1 MIRTSKLDITF
12 PIFEKS
18 SRTLRSTLAAPKKEY
33 GEGRIRKFRALRGIT
48 LTIDEGDRVGLLGH
62 NGAGKSTFLRTLAG
76 IYEPTGGSLEIR
88 GEIKTMFE
96 IGTGLDLDA
105 TGYENI
111 PLIAAANQIRVR
123 DMPALIEDVEA
134 FTELDEALDRPM
146 RTYST
151 GMRMR
156 LAFAVTTAFPSDILL
171 MDEVIGVG
179 DNAFREK
186 SRQRVEQMIHEAGT
200 LILASHSSAFLRTYC
215 TRGLVFKAG
224 EVAFDGPIEEAI
236 AIAAT

>member
-1 MIRTSKLDITF
+1 MIRTQSLDVTF
-12 PIFEKS
+12 PIFEKAT
-18 SRTLRSTLAAPKKEY
+18 RTLKSTLAGQNANRES
-33 GEGRIRKFRALRGIT
+33 GVRKFRALRDVT
-48 LTIDEGDRVGLLGH
+48 VVIDQGDRVGLLGH

-76 IYEPTGGSLEIR
+76 IYEPTGGMLNIE
-88 GEIKTMFE
+88 GDIKTMFE

-111 PLIAAANQIRVR
+111 PLIAAANHIKVR
-123 DMPALIEDVEA
+123 DMKALIADVET
-134 FTELDEALDRPM
+134 FTELGEALDRPM

-156 LAFAVTTAFPSDILL
+156 IAFAVTTAFPSDILL

-186 SRQRVEQMIHEAGT
+186 SRQRIELMIDKAGT
-200 LILASHSSAFLRTYC
+200 LILASHSSAFLKTYC
-215 TRGLVFKAG
+215 SRGLVFNSG
-224 EVAFDGPIEEAI
+224 QIAFDGPIGEAI
-236 AIAAT
+236 ALVNK

>member
-1 MIRTSKLDITF
+1 MIRTNKLDITF

-18 SRTLRSTLAAPKKEY
+18 SRTLRSTLSGPKKEY
-33 GEGRIRKFRALRGIT
+33 QEDRIRKFRALRGIT
-48 LTIDEGDRVGLLGH
+48 LSIDEGDRVGLLGH

-111 PLIAAANQIRVR
+111 PLIAAANQIKVR
-123 DMPALIEDVEA
+123 DMPALIADVET

-236 AIAAT
+236 AVAAK

>member
-1 MIRTSKLDITF
+1 MIKASKLDVTF

-18 SRTLRSTLAAPKKEY
+18 SLSLRSTLA
-33 GEGRIRKFRALRGIT
+33 GQRTRREGGIRKFQALRGVTVVIE
-48 LTIDEGDRVGLLGH
+48 EGDRVGLLGH

-123 DMPALIEDVEA
+123 DMPALIADVEA
-134 FTELDEALDRPM
+134 FTELGEALDSPM

-151 GMRMR
+151 GMRLR

-186 SRQRVEQMIHEAGT
+186 SRLRVEQMIDKAGT
-200 LILASHSSAFLRTYC
+200 LVLASHSSAFLRTYC
-215 TRGLVFKAG
+215 TRGLVFRAG
-224 EVAFDGPIEEAI
+224 EIAFDGAIEEAI
-236 AIAAT
+236 ALAAG